1 MAQMVETG
9 KVHVNVRIGELNRC
23 SQVTSDFII
32 TKPLLNREYTCNL
45 EGKAD

>member
-1 MAQMVETG
+1 MEETG
-9 KVHVNVRIGELNRC
+9 KEHVNVRIGELNREQ
-23 SQVTSDFII
+23 SGDSDFII